1 MKRKL
6 MLLMTCLF
14 IGIGLV
20 NAQISKVTGT
30 VISEEDG
37 LPVVGASVLVKG
49 TTTGTVTD
57 MDGKFVLE
65 NIPSSAKTLMISF
78 IGMRTQ
84 EVEIKPSV
92 SVVLKV
98 DSETL
103 DEVIVVAYG
112 TAKKASFTGSASVM
126 KAGEMSAPK
135 QSLVKS
141 LEGKVAGVRVGA
153 STGDPGA
160 DQNILIRG
168 ISSISASSAPL
179 YVIDGVPVSS
189 DGITSGL
196 KSQSVLASINPDD
209 IESMTIL
216 KDAAASSLYGS
227 RAANGVIIITTKR
240 GKEGKTKITYNM
252 ETGWTQ
258 MAIADQYNPMN
269 AKQIQEYYADAF
281 KNWAEINTSTADY
294 YSNYYFDHGM
304 TDAASFGKEFSALYF
319 WNPNSDIDSNWKDEV
334 YKKGFV
340 TDHQVAMSGGNA
352 RTNFYAGFGYNKT
365 EGTVKGSEFER
376 YSGRLNVEHKATE
389 WLKINARQMI
399 SFTTTEGFRDQSDQS
414 QGFGTSCPL
423 SIMFSMDPTAS
434 IYLEDGSYNPNG
446 SFSAKISNPNLM
458 LGQSTGPNAETV
470 SSDMMRSMTNFEAE
484 VKLPYDFTARTV
496 FGFDYIDNKEREFWA
511 PGSVN
516 GASLNG
522 LGYRTNFT
530 NKTMTSSTTLN
541 YNHTFGEKHNLAA
554 LAGYE
559 IEDRTRLYQV
569 LSAKSYST
577 DKLPELANGQPYNVS
592 SQVDGASIQSFL
604 GNVNYNYDNRYYL
617 SGSFRRDGSSR
628 LGKDNRWANFW
639 SVSAAWRLAGEAFLQ
654 DNKWANDLKLR
665 VSYGTNGN
673 LPGSYYA
680 NLATYSFGGAYGD
693 ESAIYWGQAGNN
705 NLGWEK
711 SANFNVGVDWAFLDR
726 INMTVEY
733 YNKTTTDLLFQVPT
747 SIVTG
752 FSSNWQNLGKLQ
764 NQGVELTLTS
774 TNISTKD
781 FTWTTN
787 LNLTRQSIK
796 IKELPEG
803 NDVDYGDGA
812 MYILRE
818 GESMHAYHL
827 PKWIGVNPETG
838 LGEFYIDPE
847 LDSRDAMIDG
857 QLVKD
862 GNVTNYYSKAGE
874 TLVGKAVPDWMG
886 GLTNTFTYKNFDLS
900 FMISFQTGAKM
911 FDYTGY
917 FLRYSDGV
925 RVGSFNMEQEV
936 YGNYWKQPG
945 DVVEHPKPIYSNPYR
960 SDKFSSRTLVSTD
973 NVRMREITFGYR
985 VPISKKYISNLR
997 LFFKANNPFL
1007 IYNAAGSIDPDVDVN
1022 GYRQTD
1028 TPPTKSFMFGL
1039 NFEL

>member
-179 YVIDGVPVSS
+179 YVVDGVPVSS

-423 SIMFSMDPTAS
+423 SIMFSMDPTAA

-827 PKWIGVNPETG
+827 PQWIGVNPETG
-838 LGEFYIDPE
+838 LGEFYIDPD
-847 LDSRDAMIDG
+847 LNSRDAMIDG

-945 DVVEHPKPIYSNPYR
+945 DVVEHPKPIYGNPYR

>member
-1 MKRKL
+1 
-6 MLLMTCLF
+6 
-14 IGIGLV
+14 
-20 NAQISKVTGT
+20 
-30 VISEEDG
+30 
-37 LPVVGASVLVKG
+37 
-49 TTTGTVTD
+49 
-57 MDGKFVLE
+57 
-65 NIPSSAKTLMISF
+65 MISF
-78 IGMRTQ
+78 IGLRTQ
-84 EVEIKPSV
+84 EVEIKP
-92 SVVLKV
+92 VVNVALKV
-98 DSETL
+98 DTETL

-126 KAGEMSAPK
+126 KAGELSAPK

-141 LEGKVAGVRVGA
+141 LQGKVAGVRIGG
-153 STGDPGA
+153 STGDPGS
-160 DQNILIRG
+160 DQKVLIRG
-168 ISSISASSAPL
+168 ISSISASSQPL
-179 YVIDGVPVSS
+179 YVIDGVAIANNDV
-189 DGITSGL
+189 TSGL

-216 KDAAASSLYGS
+216 KDAAAASLYGS
-227 RAANGVIIITTKR
+227 RAANGVIIITTKK
-240 GKEGKTKITYNM
+240 GKEGKTKVTYNM
-252 ETGWTQ
+252 ETGWTK
-258 MAIADQYNPMN
+258 MAIEDQYTPMN
-269 AKQIQEYYADAF
+269 SKQIQEYYWEAIKNYAAYYGESEADAAAF
-281 KNWAEINTSTADY
+281 ADANTPG
-294 YSNYYFDHGM
+294 F
-304 TDAASFGKEFSALYF
+304 F
-319 WNPNSDIDSNWKDEV
+319 WNWGSDIDTNWKDEV
-334 YKKGFV
+334 YKKGFI
-340 TDHQVAMSGGNA
+340 TDHQVAISGGNA

-376 YSGRLNVEHKATE
+376 YSGRLNVEHKVNE
-389 WLKINARQMI
+389 WMKINARQMI
-399 SFTTTEGFRDQSDQS
+399 SFTTTEGFRDQNDQA
-414 QGFGTSCPL
+414 QGFGTTAPL

-434 IYLEDGSYNPNG
+434 NYLEDGSYNPNG
-446 SFSAKISNPNLM
+446 GFSSNISNPNLM
-458 LGQSTGPNAETV
+458 LGQSTGMNAETV
-470 SSDMMRSMTNFEAE
+470 SSDMIRSMTNFEAE
-484 VKLPYDFTARTV
+484 IKLPYDFTARTI
-496 FGFDYIDNKEREFWA
+496 FGFDYMDNKEREFWA

-516 GASLNG
+516 GASLGG
-522 LGYRTNFT
+522 LGYRTNYT
-530 NKTMTSSTTLN
+530 NKTLTSSTTLN
-541 YNHTFGEKHNLAA
+541 YNHTFGDAHNLSA
-554 LAGYE
+554 LVGYE
-559 IEDRTRLYQV
+559 IEDRSLLSQV
-569 LSAKSYST
+569 LSTKSYST
-577 DKLPELANGQPYNVS
+577 DKLPELSNGQAYQAS
-592 SQVDGASIQSFL
+592 SATYSASIQSYL

-639 SVSAAWRLAGEAFLQ
+639 SVSAAWRLAGEAFLE

-673 LPGSYYA
+673 LPGDYYA
-680 NLATYSFGGAYGD
+680 NLATYSFGGGYGD
-693 ESAIYWGQAGNN
+693 ESAIYWGAAGNN

-711 SANFNVGVDWAFLDR
+711 SSNFNVGIDWAFLDR
-726 INMTVEY
+726 VNMTVEY

-752 FSSNWQNLGKLQ
+752 FSSNWQNLGKMQ
-764 NQGVELTLTS
+764 NQGVEFTLTS

-781 FTWTTN
+781 FTWVTN

-796 IKELPEG
+796 IKELPEAK
-803 NDVDYGDGA
+803 DVDYGDGA

-818 GESMHAYHL
+818 GESMHSFHM

-847 LDSRDAMIDG
+847 LNSRDAMIDG

-862 GNVTNYYSKAGE
+862 GNVTNYHSKAGE
-874 TLVGKAVPDWMG
+874 TIVGKAVPDWMG
-886 GLTNTFTYKNFDLS
+886 GITNSFTWKNFDLS
-900 FMISFQTGAKM
+900 FMISFQTGAKL

-936 YGNYWKQPG
+936 HGNYWKQPG
-945 DVVEHPKPIYSNPYR
+945 DVVEHPKPIYGNPYR

-997 LFFKANNPFL
+997 VFFKANNPFM
-1007 IYNAAGSIDPDVDVN
+1007 IYNAAGSIDPDVDTN

>member
-1 MKRKL
+1 
-6 MLLMTCLF
+6 
-14 IGIGLV
+14 
-20 NAQISKVTGT
+20 
-30 VISEEDG
+30 
-37 LPVVGASVLVKG
+37 
-49 TTTGTVTD
+49 
-57 MDGKFVLE
+57 
-65 NIPSSAKTLMISF
+65 MISF
-78 IGMRTQ
+78 IGLRTQ
-84 EVEIKPSV
+84 EVEIKPVV
-92 SVVLKV
+92 SVALKL
-98 DSETL
+98 DTETL

-126 KAGEMSAPK
+126 KAGELSAPK
-135 QSLVKS
+135 ESLVKS
-141 LEGKVAGVRVGA
+141 LQGKVAGVRVGG
-153 STGDPGA
+153 STGDPGS
-160 DQNILIRG
+160 DQAILIRG
-168 ISSISASSAPL
+168 ISSISASSQPL
-179 YVIDGVPVSS
+179 YVIDGVAIANN
-189 DGITSGL
+189 DMTSGL
-196 KSQSVLASINPDD
+196 KSQSVMSSINPED

-216 KDAAASSLYGS
+216 KDAAAASLYGS
-227 RAANGVIIITTKR
+227 RAANGVIIITTKK
-240 GKEGKTKITYNM
+240 GKEGKTKVSYST

-258 MAIADQYNPMN
+258 MAIGDQYTPMN
-269 AKQIQEYYADAF
+269 AKQLQEYYWNAIKNYGAVNGMSDSDATIF
-281 KNWAEINTSTADY
+281 ANENTPG
-294 YSNYYFDHGM
+294 F
-304 TDAASFGKEFSALYF
+304 F
-319 WNPNSDIDSNWKDEV
+319 WNYDSDIDTNWKDEV

-340 TDHQVAMSGGNA
+340 TDHQVSISGGNA

-365 EGTVKGSEFER
+365 KGTVKGSEFER
-376 YSGRLNVEHKATE
+376 YSGRLNVEHKAYE
-389 WLKINARQMI
+389 WLKVSARQMI
-399 SFTTTEGFRDQSDQS
+399 SFTGTEGFRDQNDQS
-414 QGFGTSCPL
+414 QGFGTTAPL
-423 SIMFSMDPTAS
+423 SIMFSMDPTAAL
-434 IYLEDGSYNPNG
+434 YAEDGSYNPNG
-446 SFSAKISNPNLM
+446 GITSNISNPNLM
-458 LGQSTGPNAETV
+458 LGQSNGPNAETV
-470 SSDMMRSMTNFEAE
+470 SSDMVRSMSNFEAE
-484 VKLPYDFTARTV
+484 VKLPFDFTARTV
-496 FGFDYIDNKEREFWA
+496 FGFDYMDNKEREFWA

-516 GASLNG
+516 GASLGG
-522 LGYRTNFT
+522 LGYRTNYT
-530 NKTMTSSTTLN
+530 SKTMTSSTTLN

-559 IEDRTRLYQV
+559 IEERNLLFTV
-569 LSAKSYST
+569 LSTKSYST
-577 DKLPELANGQPYNVS
+577 DKLPELSNGQPYNAS
-592 SQVDGASIQSFL
+592 SSTYSAAIQSFF
-604 GNVNYNYDNRYYL
+604 GNVNYNYDNRYYI
-617 SGSFRRDGSSR
+617 SGSIRRDGSSR

-673 LPGSYYA
+673 LPGGYYD
-680 NLATYSFGGAYGD
+680 NLATYSFGGSYGD

-711 SANFNVGVDWAFLDR
+711 SANFNIGVDWAFLDR
-726 INMTVEY
+726 INMTLEY
-733 YNKTTTDLLFQVPT
+733 YNKTTTDLLFSVPT
-747 SIVTG
+747 SIITG
-752 FSSNWQNLGKLQ
+752 FSSNMQNLGKMK

-781 FTWTTN
+781 FTWVTN

-796 IKELPEG
+796 IKELPDAK
-803 NDVDYGDGA
+803 DVDYGDGA

-818 GESMHAYHL
+818 GESMHSFHL
-827 PKWIGVNPETG
+827 PKWVGVNPQTG

-862 GNVTNYYSKAGE
+862 GNITNYYSQAGE
-874 TLVGKAVPDWMG
+874 TIVGKAIPDWMG

-900 FMISFQTGAKM
+900 FMISFQTGAKL

-936 YGNYWKQPG
+936 HGNYWKQPG
-945 DVVEHPKPIYSNPYR
+945 DIVEHPKPIYGNPYR

>member
-49 TTTGTVTD
+49 TTVGTVTD
-57 MDGKFVLE
+57 MDGKFTLTNV
-65 NIPSSAKTLMISF
+65 PSSAKTLMISF
-78 IGMRTQ
+78 IGLRTQ
-84 EVEIKPSV
+84 EVEIKPVV
-92 SVVLKV
+92 SVALKL
-98 DSETL
+98 DTETL

-126 KAGEMSAPK
+126 KAGELSAPK
-135 QSLVKS
+135 ESLVKS
-141 LEGKVAGVRVGA
+141 LQGKVAGVRVGG
-153 STGDPGA
+153 STGDPGS
-160 DQNILIRG
+160 DQAILIRG
-168 ISSISASSAPL
+168 ISSISASSQPL
-179 YVIDGVPVSS
+179 YVIDGVAIANN
-189 DGITSGL
+189 DMTSGL
-196 KSQSVLASINPDD
+196 KSQSVMSSINPED

-216 KDAAASSLYGS
+216 KDAAAASLYGS
-227 RAANGVIIITTKR
+227 RAANGVIIITTKK
-240 GKEGKTKITYNM
+240 GKEGKTKVSYST

-258 MAIADQYNPMN
+258 MAIGDQYTPMN
-269 AKQIQEYYADAF
+269 AKQLQEYYWNAIKNYGAVNGMSDSDATIF
-281 KNWAEINTSTADY
+281 ANENTPG
-294 YSNYYFDHGM
+294 F
-304 TDAASFGKEFSALYF
+304 F
-319 WNPNSDIDSNWKDEV
+319 WNYDSDIDTNWKDEV

-340 TDHQVAMSGGNA
+340 TDHQVSISGGNA

-365 EGTVKGSEFER
+365 KGTVKGSEFER
-376 YSGRLNVEHKATE
+376 YSGRLNVEHKAYE
-389 WLKINARQMI
+389 WLKVSARQMI
-399 SFTTTEGFRDQSDQS
+399 SFTGTEGFRDQNDQS
-414 QGFGTSCPL
+414 QGFGTTAPL
-423 SIMFSMDPTAS
+423 SIMFSMDPTAAL
-434 IYLEDGSYNPNG
+434 YAEDGSYNPNG
-446 SFSAKISNPNLM
+446 GITSNISNPNLM
-458 LGQSTGPNAETV
+458 LGQSNGPNAETV
-470 SSDMMRSMTNFEAE
+470 SSDMVRSMSNFEAE
-484 VKLPYDFTARTV
+484 VKLPFDFTARTV
-496 FGFDYIDNKEREFWA
+496 FGFDYMDNKEREFWA

-516 GASLNG
+516 GASLGG
-522 LGYRTNFT
+522 LGYRTNYT
-530 NKTMTSSTTLN
+530 SKTMTSSTTLN

-559 IEDRTRLYQV
+559 IEERNLLFTV
-569 LSAKSYST
+569 LSTKSYST
-577 DKLPELANGQPYNVS
+577 DKLPELSNGQPYNAS
-592 SQVDGASIQSFL
+592 SSTYSAAIQSFF
-604 GNVNYNYDNRYYL
+604 GNVNYNYDNRYYI
-617 SGSFRRDGSSR
+617 SGSIRRDGSSR

-673 LPGSYYA
+673 LPGGYYD
-680 NLATYSFGGAYGD
+680 NLATYSFGGSYGD

-711 SANFNVGVDWAFLDR
+711 SANFNIGVDWAFLDR
-726 INMTVEY
+726 INMTLEY
-733 YNKTTTDLLFQVPT
+733 YNKTTTDLLFSVPT
-747 SIVTG
+747 SIITG
-752 FSSNWQNLGKLQ
+752 FSSNMQNLGKMK

-781 FTWTTN
+781 FTWVTN

-796 IKELPEG
+796 IKELPDAK
-803 NDVDYGDGA
+803 DVDYGDGA

-818 GESMHAYHL
+818 GESMHSFHL
-827 PKWIGVNPETG
+827 PKWVGVNPQTG

-862 GNVTNYYSKAGE
+862 GNITNYYSQAGE
-874 TLVGKAVPDWMG
+874 TIVGKAIPDWMG

-900 FMISFQTGAKM
+900 FMISFQTGAKL

-936 YGNYWKQPG
+936 HGNYWKQPG
-945 DVVEHPKPIYSNPYR
+945 DIVEHPKPIYGNPYR

>member
-1 MKRKL
+1 M
-6 MLLMTCLF
+6 
-14 IGIGLV
+14 V
-20 NAQISKVTGT
+20 
-30 VISEEDG
+30 
-37 LPVVGASVLVKG
+37 
-49 TTTGTVTD
+49 
-57 MDGKFVLE
+57 
-65 NIPSSAKTLMISF
+65 SF
-78 IGMRTQ
+78 IGLRTQ
-84 EVEIKPSV
+84 EVEIKP
-92 SVVLKV
+92 VVNVALKV
-98 DSETL
+98 DTETL

-126 KAGEMSAPK
+126 KAGELSAPK

-141 LEGKVAGVRVGA
+141 LQGKVAGVNVGG

-160 DQNILIRG
+160 DQKILIRG
-168 ISSISASSAPL
+168 IGSINASDQPL
-179 YVIDGVPVSS
+179 YVIDGVPVSN
-189 DGITSGL
+189 DGITSNL
-196 KSQSVLASINPDD
+196 KSLSVMSSINPDD

-227 RAANGVIIITTKR
+227 RAANGVIIITTKK

-258 MAIADQYNPMN
+258 MAIGDQYTPMN
-269 AKQIQEYYADAF
+269 AAQAQEYYSDAV
-281 KNWAEINTSTADY
+281 KNWAELNPGTADY
-294 YSNYYFDHGM
+294 YSNYYFKHSM
-304 TDAASFGKEFSALYF
+304 VDAASFGKEYSSLYF
-319 WNPNSDIDSNWKDEV
+319 WNPGSDIDSNWKDEV
-334 YKKGFV
+334 YMKGLI
-340 TDHQVAMSGGNA
+340 TDHQVAVSGGNA

-399 SFTTTEGFRDQSDQS
+399 SFTTTEGFRDQNDQS
-414 QGFGTSCPL
+414 QGFGTSAPL

-470 SSDMMRSMTNFEAE
+470 SSDMVRSITNFEAE
-484 VKLPYDFTARTV
+484 VKLPFDLTARTI
-496 FGFDYIDNKEREFWA
+496 FGFEYIDNKEREFWA
-511 PGSVN
+511 PESVN
-516 GASLNG
+516 GESLEG

-530 NKTMTSSTTLN
+530 NKTLTSSTTLN
-541 YNHTFGEKHNLAA
+541 YNHTFGEKHNLTA
-554 LAGYE
+554 LVGYE
-559 IEDRTRLYQV
+559 IEDRNRLYQV

-577 DKLPELANGQPYNVS
+577 DKLPELANGLPYNVS
-592 SQVDGASIQSFL
+592 SQVDASSIQSYL

-628 LGKDNRWANFW
+628 LGVDNRWANFW

-680 NLATYSFGGAYGD
+680 NLATYSFGGSYGD
-693 ESAIYWGQAGNN
+693 QSAIYWGQAGNN
-705 NLGWEK
+705 KLGWEK
-711 SANFNVGVDWAFLDR
+711 SKNFNVGVDWAFLDR
-726 INMTVEY
+726 INLTVEY

-752 FSSNWQNLGKLQ
+752 FSSNWQNLGKMQ
-764 NQGVELTLTS
+764 NQGVEFSLTS
-774 TNISTKD
+774 TNIETKD

-796 IKELPEG
+796 IKELPDAK
-803 NDVDYGDGA
+803 DVDWGDGA
-812 MYILRE
+812 MWILRE
-818 GESMHAYHL
+818 GESMYAYHL

-838 LGEFYIDPE
+838 LGEFYIDPD
-847 LDSRDAMIDG
+847 LKSRDAVIDG

-862 GNVTNYYSKAGE
+862 GNVTNYHSQAKE
-874 TLVGKAVPDWMG
+874 TIVGKAVPDWMG

-900 FMISFQTGAKM
+900 FMISFQTGAKL

-925 RVGSFNMEQEV
+925 RVGSFNMESEV
-936 YGNYWKQPG
+936 HGNYWKQPG
-945 DVVEHPKPIYSNPYR
+945 DVVKHPKPIMSNPYR
-960 SDKFSSRTLVSTD
+960 SDKFSSRTLVSSD

-1007 IYNAAGSIDPDVDVN
+1007 IYNAAGSIDPEVDVN

-1028 TPPTKSFMFGL
+1028 TPPIKSFMFGL

>member
-1 MKRKL
+1 
-6 MLLMTCLF
+6 MTCLF

-65 NIPSSAKTLMISF
+65 NITSSAKNLMISF

-84 EVEIKPSV
+84 EVVIKPSV

-258 MAIADQYNPMN
+258 MAIGDQYNPMN
-269 AKQIQEYYADAF
+269 AKQAQEYYWDAIKNYAVVNYDASEADAAAF
-281 KNWAEINTSTADY
+281 ADENTPG
-294 YSNYYFDHGM
+294 F
-304 TDAASFGKEFSALYF
+304 F
-319 WNPNSDIDSNWKDEV
+319 WNYGGDIDSNWKDEV

-399 SFTTTEGFRDQSDQS
+399 SFTTTEGFRDQKDQA

-774 TNISTKD
+774 TNIATKD

-936 YGNYWKQPG
+936 AGNYWKKPG
-945 DVVEHPKPIYSNPYR
+945 DVVEHPKPIYGNPYR